1 MANNAKRDPN
11 GTWHIQFRYKDWTG
25 KSRKSSRKGFRT
37 KGEAEKWLAHFM
49 AQQSS
54 DPSMT
59 LSDFWEIYREDMSKR
74 LKETTL
80 ENKEQIFRRKIE
92 PYFGN
97 TPINEITPAKI
108 RKWQGEMIEK
118 GFKPTY
124 LKSIHSQLSAVMN
137 YLQSL

>member
-37 KGEAEKWLAHFM
+37 KREAEEWLAHFM

-124 LKSIHSQLSAVMN
+124 LKSIHNSRKLAMN
-137 YLQSL
+137 GF